1 VIFFFKEI
9 NKQSSRYCGYI

>member
-9 NKQSSRYCGYI
+9 NEQSSRYCGYI